1 MEMIKLGPH
10 EGGEQGQEVA
20 DLIMTMKQQLSNGDE
35 EMELQLIVTSW
46 KELET
51 SPKAKVYNL
60 WVFCFTGQGAV
71 ECMVGL
77 RIDSL

>member
-1 MEMIKLGPH
+1 
-10 EGGEQGQEVA
+10 
-20 DLIMTMKQQLSNGDE
+20 
-35 EMELQLIVTSW
+35 MELQGVATSW

-60 WVFCFTGQGAV
+60 WEFCFTGQGAV
-71 ECMVGL
+71 EYMVGL